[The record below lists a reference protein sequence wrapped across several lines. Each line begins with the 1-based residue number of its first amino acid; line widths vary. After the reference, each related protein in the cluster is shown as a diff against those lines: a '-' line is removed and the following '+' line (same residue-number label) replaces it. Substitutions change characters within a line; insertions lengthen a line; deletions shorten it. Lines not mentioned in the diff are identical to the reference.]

1 MHFCMKHLFIILTAT
16 LFFLVSCGD
25 NQPKKQPNTP
35 KKIAQREGI
44 QWGEIHFKP
53 LEEDGYEDGYTEE
66 ATLLYT
72 TADGMVDSVDFF
84 LSYPTEPDEFSEL
97 GGGRIE
103 EEDINFDGIPDL
115 QICLGTW
122 DGYWNMTYAGF
133 VWDKERGVFVS
144 VPNYSDIFNPSIYSD
159 EIVGLYREWMDGA
172 QYRTGERYKWVDG
185 ELVKTE
191 EWTEVYGLDEEE
203 DSENE

>member
-1 MHFCMKHLFIILTAT
+1 MHLCMKHLFYT
-16 LFFLVSCGD
+16 LIVSLLFLASCGEKPTKQAD
-25 NQPKKQPNTP
+25 APKSVS
-35 KKIAQREGI
+35 QREGI

-53 LEEDGYEDGYTEE
+53 MDEYGDTEE

-84 LSYPTEPDEFSEL
+84 LSYPTNPDEFSEI

-133 VWDKERGVFVS
+133 VWDQEKGVFVS
-144 VPNYSDIFNPSIYSD
+144 VPNYSDIFNPAIYSD

-172 QYRTGERYKWVDG
+172 QYQTGERYKWVDG
-185 ELVKTE
+185 KLVKIE

-203 DSENE
+203 DAEE

>member
-1 MHFCMKHLFIILTAT
+1 MKHLFIILTAT
-16 LFFLVSCGD
+16 LFLLVSCGD

-185 ELVKTE
+185 ELIKTE

>member
-1 MHFCMKHLFIILTAT
+1 MKHLFFTLTVSLLLLA
-16 LFFLVSCGD
+16 SCGE
-25 NQPKKQPNTP
+25 NPAKKPVP
-35 KKIAQREGI
+35 QREGI

-53 LEEDGYEDGYTEE
+53 MDEYSYSEE

-115 QICLGTW
+115 QICLGRW
-122 DGYWNMTYAGF
+122 DGYWNLTYEGF
-133 VWDKERGVFVS
+133 VWDKEKGVFVL
-144 VPNYSDIFNPSIYSD
+144 VPNYSDIFNPDIFSFSD
-159 EIVGLYREWMDGA
+159 EIVGQYREWMDGA
-172 QYRTGERYKWVDG
+172 QYRTGERYKWVNG

-203 DSENE
+203 DSEDE

>member
-1 MHFCMKHLFIILTAT
+1 MHFCMKHLLCLLTVS
-16 LFFLVSCGD
+16 LIFLASCGE
-25 NQPKKQPNTP
+25 KQPGKPTNAP
-35 KKIAQREGI
+35 MKIAQREGI

-122 DGYWNMTYAGF
+122 DGYWNMTFEGF
-133 VWDKERGVFVS
+133 VWDKEKGVFVL
-144 VPNYSDIFNPSIYSD
+144 VPNYSDIFNPAIYSD

-203 DSENE
+203 DAEE